1 MSTVNRLRKWMKAA
15 LAGVWCVALA
25 APAMAQDP
33 APKELPS
40 QQQIIEALAPSKGPR
55 LRNFSLEPAPP
66 VTLDISVGFEV
77 NSARLD
83 AKGRQALDTLAAA
96 LKAPELAEHQFRI
109 EGHTDSSGRAAANQQ
124 LSERRALEVVRYL
137 VTHGVER
144 ARLEAVG
151 KGQSEPLI
159 ADNPRDPRNR
169 RVRVA
174 LKDEQ

>member
-1 MSTVNRLRKWMKAA
+1 MNTLNRLLSWVKPA
-15 LAGVWCVALA
+15 LAGACCVAFA
-25 APAMAQDP
+25 APVMAQDVS
-33 APKELPS
+33 PKELPS
-40 QQQIIEALAPSKGPR
+40 QQQIIEALTPPKGPR
-55 LRNFSLEPAPP
+55 TRNFSVEAAPP
-66 VTLDISVGFEV
+66 VTLDISVGFEI

-83 AKGRQALDTLAAA
+83 AKGRQALDALAAA

-137 VTHGVER
+137 VTQGVER
-144 ARLEAVG
+144 TRLEAVG

-159 ADNPRDPRNR
+159 AENPRDPRNR

-174 LKDEQ
+174 LKDE